1 MDLNPIQA
9 ALYTWHI
16 NSDKGFLNLLKKT
29 GNAIGAFFT
38 AIFGRFTVSEF
49 EQDNYL
55 SVDWRKNTYP
65 GKAMCDKKISERVVT
80 LADNINQ
87 IGRVEDP
94 GITSIASKTPFNNSQ
109 RHVYQ
114 PSVVN
119 RNEVQHV
126 EDVSEEKRRESSS
139 LNNEPESVPFKSESV
154 GGTDLVADPELKS
167 EQGSQEQT
175 SIAAIPFKSES
186 VGVTD
191 FVADPELKSE
201 QGSQEQTSIAAIL
214 PSLST
219 TPSVMPGVLNTS
231 PVSVQA
237 VQQGSRSLRAV
248 FGGKGMF
255 LQHMSANG
263 IPVPEFRLVGIP
275 DILLLEKAGFAQSL
289 LPEALSSIELPSA
302 QGIVSL
308 DQLKERIAR
317 ITNPEEQDRLLKAL
331 SGFLESDAFYNAIKN
346 HSTAYI
352 MRNRFKALCADHPE
366 QKVIIR
372 SSGAKEDDYGD
383 AQAGKYESYVHG
395 ADDVVQ
401 TCLKVMASGYRPEVC
416 KNGMPTTLSL
426 VMQHCVDCQFGGV
439 AMSYTSLKDN
449 RMQIEYV
456 PGQPKGAVSGL
467 GGLTPHRY
475 TITRKNHQPAL
486 EHIRGDVAQAFYLE
500 NQGGNEAI
508 ERLTDLP
515 PSEEKTL
522 PEPTAKA
529 LYEIMV
535 KLENLLQCP
544 VDVEFG
550 VNRQNQVQ
558 ILQVRPVTR
567 LQGGAQFSV
576 GVPSEAIVKGTLVS
590 EGLCKGPVVLVKV
603 GDNPENIPDNA
614 IIVAHHGE
622 DWMLA
627 PDVLGK
633 VSGFVFEQGGTGD
646 HVAITLR
653 QAGKPCFIADD
664 KPVIVDGNIA
674 TLACGEFNGQS
685 GGFLLSGEQAY
696 EHYQANSLPAASAD
710 FSAAIARTTRW
721 QPTRCDEKRVDHQF
735 KWLNGQNTRLLQYF
749 DRDALINRCLSPE
762 GAVLISMSPQRHQI
776 LRSLKDEVSHFL
788 SDTDAL
794 LQGYGDYLNEGS
806 KGEETP
812 PKIKSYLQNLE
823 TLKTRSGEIK
833 AKVNTGLDRIT
844 KGLLDGNELL
854 QKTGD
859 FSQWQTDCQDLKNS
873 LQALS
878 QPRTADQV
886 RSIHDTVFL
895 VHKSFVDILAEV
907 ANGSGHGEV
916 VKKSNRVT
924 FVNFNTPGMTQLL
937 DDQCASALENYGH
950 HNTVLNMDGVSIIST
965 DINYHKGVIE
975 LIDKGAG
982 SQGRLMRLRMI
993 DNFKDTRSHYEGKF
1007 KRFLWLAL
1015 LLNNIGKQNSSQG
1028 VQIKLNE
1035 EMGEIVVEVNNI
1047 PDIERMRQQ
1056 LIAAMTVMNSSTNK
1070 DNRFCFVTEGLAS
1083 VQDFPALRT
1092 YLNRIQDANS
1102 RLMSKAL
1109 IFRETLMWPEGNFT
1123 KFLEVFFPEG
1133 SDEVNLIHFAQKV
1146 GKLDRDKAFVVDSKQ
1161 SFQRDVEQI
1170 RFLLIEE
1177 PKKVLDSVGKYSDW
1191 LENKEQALPL
1201 VTLNGKLLEH
1211 LSPSLKQDRDIV
1223 MAAATHTP
1231 AALKHGDKAFWNDR
1245 EILSAAAHANSI
1257 EYSVKCKKL
1266 SRNAMLEL
1274 FNLPVDGKFKFYTP
1288 FNMKP
1293 YSKDAEIMLAGIK
1306 HNVGYLRDAAESLT
1320 GDTDFMKKAIQI
1332 NVWAYSYAS
1341 DRIKCDPSIAA
1352 MALQLS
1358 NSRIEDLYD
1367 DVPEALKQRPEIKT
1381 QYIEGL
1387 QRCLEQVEY

>member
-1 MDLNPIQA
+1 MDLNATQA
-9 ALYTWHI
+9 ASYAGHVDSGI
-16 NSDKGFLNLLKKT
+16 RLLKKAESAT
-29 GNAIGAFFT
+29 VQGHV
-38 AIFGRFTVSEF
+38 VSEAN
-49 EQDNYL
+49 QKNCL
-55 SVDWRKNTYP
+55 RVDWRQNTI
-65 GKAMCDKKISERVVT
+65 ADRAIQDEQIRERMVT
-80 LADNINQ
+80 QADNINQ
-87 IGRVEDP
+87 IGRVKDL
-94 GITSIASKTPFNNSQ
+94 GKATIASAPSLNDSQ
-109 RHVYQ
+109 RPAP
-114 PSVVN
+114 PSVVM
-119 RNEVQHV
+119 
-126 EDVSEEKRRESSS
+126 
-139 LNNEPESVPFKSESV
+139 
-154 GGTDLVADPELKS
+154 T
-167 EQGSQEQT
+167 
-175 SIAAIPFKSES
+175 
-186 VGVTD
+186 
-191 FVADPELKSE
+191 
-201 QGSQEQTSIAAIL
+201 
-214 PSLST
+214 
-219 TPSVMPGVLNTS
+219 
-231 PVSVQA
+231 
-237 VQQGSRSLRAV
+237 QQDSRSLRAV
-248 FGGKGMF
+248 VGGKGMF

-275 DILLLEKAGFAQSL
+275 EILLLEKAGFAKNI
-289 LPEALSSIELPSA
+289 LPEAFSSIELPDA
-302 QGIVSL
+302 QDFVSL
-308 DQLKERIAR
+308 VQLKERIAR
-317 ITNPEEQDRLLKAL
+317 ITNPDEQGRLLKAL

-346 HSTAYI
+346 HSTADI
-352 MRNRFKALCADHPE
+352 MRNRFKALCADDPE
-366 QKVIIR
+366 QMFIIR

-401 TCLKVMASGYRPEVC
+401 TCLKVMASGYRPEAC

-449 RMQIEYV
+449 RMQVEYV

-467 GGLTPHRY
+467 SGLTPHRY
-475 TITRKNHQPAL
+475 TITRKNHQPTL

-500 NQGGNEAI
+500 SQRENEAI

-515 PSEEKTL
+515 TSEEKTL
-522 PEPTAKA
+522 PEPAAKA

-558 ILQVRPVTR
+558 VLQVRPVTR

-590 EGLCKGPVVLVKV
+590 EGLCKGPIVLVKV
-603 GDNPENIPDNA
+603 GANPENLPDNA

-653 QAGKPCFIADD
+653 QAGKPCIIADD

-685 GGFLLSGEQAY
+685 GGFLLNGEQPY
-696 EHYQANSLPAASAD
+696 EHYQANTLPAASSD

-776 LRSLKDEVSHFL
+776 LRCLNDEVSHFL

-812 PKIKSYLQNLE
+812 PNIKYYLENLE
-823 TLKTRSGEIK
+823 ALKTRLSEIK

-844 KGLLDGNELL
+844 KGLLDGDKLL

-859 FSQWQTDCQDLKNS
+859 FSQWQTDCQNLKNS
-873 LQALS
+873 LQSLS
-878 QPRTADQV
+878 QPRTAHQV

-895 VHKSFVDILAEV
+895 VHKSFVDILADV
-907 ANGSGHGEV
+907 ANASGRGEV

-924 FVNFNTPGMTQLL
+924 FVNFNTPRMTQLL
-937 DDQCASALENYGH
+937 DDQCASALEHYGR

-975 LIDKGAG
+975 LVDKGAG
-982 SQGRLMRLRMI
+982 SQGRLMRLRMV
-993 DNFKDTRSHYEGKF
+993 DNFKDTNTSYEGKF

-1015 LLNNIGKQNSSQG
+1015 LLNSIGKQNSSQG
-1028 VQIKLNE
+1028 VQITLNE

-1056 LIAAMTVMNSSTNK
+1056 LIAAITVMGRSFNK
-1070 DNRFCFVTEGLAS
+1070 DSAFCVVTRGLAS
-1083 VQDFPALRT
+1083 VQDFPALRI

-1109 IFRETLMWPEGNFT
+1109 IFREALKWAKGKFT
-1123 KFLEVFFPEG
+1123 KSLEAFFPED
-1133 SDEVNLIHFAQKV
+1133 SDEVKLIHFAQKV
-1146 GKLDRDKAFVVDSKQ
+1146 GKQDRDKAFVVDSEQ
-1161 SFQRDVEQI
+1161 SFQRDAEQI
-1170 RFLLIEE
+1170 RLLLIEK
-1177 PKKVLDSVGKYSDW
+1177 PKQVLESVAQYSDW

-1201 VTLNGKLLEH
+1201 VALNGELLEH
-1211 LSPSLKQDRDIV
+1211 LSPALKKDRDIV

-1231 AALKHGDKAFWNDR
+1231 AALKHGDEAFWNDR
-1245 EILSAAAHANSI
+1245 EILSAAAHANSM
-1257 EYSVKCKKL
+1257 EYSVECGSL
-1266 SRNAMLEL
+1266 SRSAMLEL
-1274 FNLPVDGKFKFYTP
+1274 YNLPVGGSKFHKLRDNEFES
-1288 FNMKP
+1288 

-1306 HNVGYLRDAAESLT
+1306 HNIHYLVTAAESLT
-1320 GDTDFMKKAIQI
+1320 DDTDFMKKAIQI
-1332 NVWAYSYAS
+1332 NVWAYVYAS
-1341 DRIKCDPSIAA
+1341 DRIKSDPSIAA
-1352 MALQLS
+1352 MVLQLS
-1358 NSRIEDLYD
+1358 DSRIKELYD
-1367 DVPEALKQRPEIKT
+1367 NRIPETLRQRPEIKT
-1381 QYIEGL
+1381 LYVEGL
-1387 QRCLEQVEY
+1387 QRCLKQLDMECSTLDEFDYKWCFYNNPFEWKQEIEDALTEALPYPDFNEPLLPSNEV